1 MLSRQPSGRQVENVE
16 EETEAAVAREMLRD
30 RVSLPEVIDLTEH
43 KVDDEDAG
51 DAAAAAAA
59 GDATA
64 DQPESAASSSGDAHD
79 ALPPL
84 QLRLAGSRASIQP
97 SAGNFRFILAKS
109 RHSAQDQSHFLQS
122 NPIQS
127 YVSLNNLYSTTPFIF
142 LLLLLLFLLLLLLLL
157 LLINYL
163 FPSLH
168 PRDEMLCIIHRIE
181 SFNSG
186 GEAAENKIIII
197 KNKKLA

>member
-59 GDATA
+59 AAGDATA

-97 SAGNFRFILAKS
+97 SAGNFRFILA
-109 RHSAQDQSHFLQS
+109 
-122 NPIQS
+122 
-127 YVSLNNLYSTTPFIF
+127 
-142 LLLLLLFLLLLLLLL
+142 
-157 LLINYL
+157 
-163 FPSLH
+163 
-168 PRDEMLCIIHRIE
+168 
-181 SFNSG
+181 
-186 GEAAENKIIII
+186 
-197 KNKKLA
+197 